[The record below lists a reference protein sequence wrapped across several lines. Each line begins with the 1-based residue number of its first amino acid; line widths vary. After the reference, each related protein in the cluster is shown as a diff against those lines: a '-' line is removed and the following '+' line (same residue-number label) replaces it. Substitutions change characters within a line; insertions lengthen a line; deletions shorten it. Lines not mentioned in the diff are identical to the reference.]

1 MNERS
6 SNSVLRDFIYID
18 KDRLYSLYS
27 QLFKGVAESMVEAF
41 SSGKEDSE
49 SQKEYENTK
58 KEVMAELK
66 KGAKSH

>member
-41 SSGKEDSE
+41 SSGKEDT
-49 SQKEYENTK
+49 N
-58 KEVMAELK
+58 
-66 KGAKSH
+66 

>member
-41 SSGKEDSE
+41 SSGKED
-49 SQKEYENTK
+49 TK
-58 KEVMAELK
+58 KELELLAENILK
-66 KGAKSH
+66 I